1 LAEAVDP
8 QSIAEPQY
16 QRTKDPVMATTVIGA
31 HALEHMYGRAF
42 LVLIPQIYITLG
54 LIPIQAGLLDAV
66 RQLSG
71 GATSM
76 AGGFF
81 VDMFQHRRAH
91 ILAFS
96 MSLIAIG
103 YFLVAIA
110 PTYGLILAALA
121 LASAGTALW
130 HPPALGLLA
139 QRFPQQRGLFIS
151 LHRSTGNIG
160 DWIGPLI
167 VGILLGGVGL
177 EKIGLD
183 AIAWGGIGWRW
194 IVGGGT
200 PVLLMLAIVIF
211 FLLRNVGGPKVEGMD
226 YRVKFR
232 TQMHDMRESFQGTGM
247 WWIFTVSAVRGMGDR
262 SLLWVIPLYLSDQL
276 ELSTFWVGFHVALLA
291 APGIF
296 AGPMFGALSDRIG
309 RKPIIIFIMASAVI
323 FPTTMALGGDG
334 PLMTISVVLFGV
346 FLFSVNSLT
355 QAAAIDV
362 AAGKG
367 LEGTFIGLMWGSNA
381 FFGAMASIIAGI
393 IIDGVRW
400 FGLDWDGFGWHA
412 AFYFASG
419 LFFLGFLSSLAL
431 PGKFIKRQP
440 QPA

>member
-1 LAEAVDP
+1 MAEAIDP
-8 QSIAEPQY
+8 QSVADPEY
-16 QRTKDPVMATTVIGA
+16 NRTKDSVMATTVIGA

-42 LVLIPQIYITLG
+42 LVLIPQIYIALG
-54 LIPIQAGLLDAV
+54 LAPIQAGLLDAV

-76 AGGFF
+76 TGGFF

-96 MSLIAIG
+96 MSLIAVG
-103 YFLVAIA
+103 YFLVSIA
-110 PTYGLILAALA
+110 PTFGLILAALA

-139 QRFPQQRGLFIS
+139 QRFPNRRGLFIS
-151 LHRSTGNIG
+151 MHRSTGNVG

-167 VGILLGGVGL
+167 VGGLLAVV
-177 EKIGLD
+177 
-183 AIAWGGIGWRW
+183 GWRW

-200 PVLLMLAIVIF
+200 PVLLFLAFVIF
-211 FLLRNVGGPKVEGMD
+211 FLLRNVSGPKVEGVD
-226 YRVKFR
+226 YKAKFR
-232 TQMHDMRESFQGTGM
+232 KQMLDMRESFKGTGM

-276 ELSTFWVGFHVALLA
+276 GLSNFWVGFHVALLA

-309 RKPIIIFIMASAVI
+309 RKPIIVFIMASAVI

-334 PLMTISVVLFGV
+334 LGMTASVMMFGV

-355 QAAAIDV
+355 QAAAVDV

-381 FFGAMASIIAGI
+381 FFGAMASIIAG
-393 IIDGVRW
+393 V
-400 FGLDWDGFGWHA
+400 LVEYVGWHS

-431 PGKFIKRQP
+431 PGKFSSTKP

>member
-1 LAEAVDP
+1 MAEAVDP
-8 QSIAEPQY
+8 QTLASPEFK
-16 QRTKDPVMATTVIGA
+16 RTKNSVMATSVIGA
-31 HALEHMYGRAF
+31 HALEHVYGRAF

-54 LIPIQAGLLDAV
+54 LVPIQAGLLDAV

-71 GATSM
+71 GVTSM
-76 AGGFF
+76 TGGFF

-96 MSLIAIG
+96 MGLIAVG
-103 YFLVAIA
+103 YFLVSIA

-121 LASAGTALW
+121 LASAGSALW

-139 QRFPQQRGLFIS
+139 QRFPRQRGLFIS

-160 DWIGPLI
+160 DWVGPLI
-167 VGILLGGVGL
+167 VGGLLAVL
-177 EKIGLD
+177 
-183 AIAWGGIGWRW
+183 GWRW

-200 PVLLMLAIVIF
+200 PVLLLFALVIF
-211 FLLRNVGGPKVEGMD
+211 VVLRNVGGPKIEGVD
-226 YRVKFR
+226 YRAKFR
-232 TQMHDMRESFQGTGM
+232 TQLRDMRESFRGTGM

-262 SLLWVIPLYLSDQL
+262 SLLWVIPLYLSNQL
-276 ELSTFWVGFHVALLA
+276 GMSNFWVGFHVALLA

-296 AGPMFGALSDRIG
+296 AGPLFGALSDRIG
-309 RKPIIIFIMASAVI
+309 RKPIIMFIMATAVI
-323 FPTTMALGGDG
+323 FPVTMALGGDG
-334 PLMTISVVLFGV
+334 PGMTISVLLFGL

-381 FFGAMASIIAGI
+381 FFGAMASILAG
-393 IIDGVRW
+393 V
-400 FGLDWDGFGWHA
+400 LVEYVGWHA
-412 AFYFASG
+412 AFFFASG
-419 LFFLGFLSSLAL
+419 LYFLGFLSALAL
-431 PGKFIKRQP
+431 PREFVKREP

>member
-8 QSIAEPQY
+8 RSTTSPEY
-16 QRTKDPVMATTVIGA
+16 QRTKDPVMAATVIGA

-54 LIPIQAGLLDAV
+54 LAPIQAGLLDAV

-76 AGGFF
+76 TGGFF

-96 MSLIAIG
+96 MGLIAVG
-103 YFLVAIA
+103 YFLVSIA

-121 LASAGTALW
+121 VASAGTALW

-160 DWIGPLI
+160 DWLGPLI
-167 VGILLGGVGL
+167 VGGLLAVV
-177 EKIGLD
+177 
-183 AIAWGGIGWRW
+183 GWRW

-200 PVLLMLAIVIF
+200 PVLLVFAVVIF
-211 FLLRNVGGPKVEGMD
+211 FLLRNVGGPKIEGVD
-226 YRVKFR
+226 YKAKFR
-232 TQMHDMRESFQGTGM
+232 TQVRDMRESFRGTGM

-262 SLLWVIPLYLSDQL
+262 SLLWVIPLYLTDQL
-276 ELSTFWVGFHVALLA
+276 ELSSFWVGFHVALLA

-296 AGPMFGALSDRIG
+296 VGPMFGALSDKIG
-309 RKPIIIFIMASAVI
+309 RKRIIIFIMASAVI
-323 FPTTMALGGDG
+323 FPTTMALGGG
-334 PLMTISVVLFGV
+334 GLGMTISVLFFGV

-362 AAGKG
+362 ASGKG
-367 LEGTFIGLMWGSNA
+367 LEGTFVGLMWGSNA
-381 FFGAMASIIAGI
+381 FFGAMASIIS
-393 IIDGVRW
+393 GVIVEYI
-400 FGLDWDGFGWHA
+400 GWHA

-431 PGKFIKRQP
+431 PGDFIKRER

>member
-1 LAEAVDP
+1 MAEAVNR
-8 QSIAEPQY
+8 QTIASPEFN
-16 QRTKDPVMATTVIGA
+16 RTKNSVMATSVIGA

-42 LVLIPQIYITLG
+42 LVLIPQIYIALG
-54 LIPIQAGLLDAV
+54 LAPIQAGLLDAV

-81 VDMFQHRRAH
+81 VDLFQHRRAH

-96 MSLIAIG
+96 MILIAVG
-103 YFLVAIA
+103 YFLVSIA
-110 PTYGLILAALA
+110 PTFGLILGALA
-121 LASAGTALW
+121 LASAGSALW

-139 QRFPQQRGLFIS
+139 QRFPKQRGLFIS

-160 DWIGPLI
+160 DWLGPLI
-167 VGILLGGVGL
+167 VGVLLGVV
-177 EKIGLD
+177 
-183 AIAWGGIGWRW
+183 GWRW

-200 PVLLMLAIVIF
+200 PVLFLFALVIF
-211 FLLRNVGGPKVEGMD
+211 VVLRNVGGPKIDGLD
-226 YRVKFR
+226 YRAKFR
-232 TQMHDMRESFQGTGM
+232 TQIHDMRESFRGTGM

-262 SLLWVIPLYLSDQL
+262 SLLWVIPLYLSNQL
-276 ELSTFWVGFHVALLA
+276 GMSNFWVGFHVALLA

-296 AGPMFGALSDRIG
+296 AGPLFGALSDRIG
-309 RKPIIIFIMASAVI
+309 RKPIIMFIMATAVI
-323 FPTTMALGGDG
+323 FPVTMALSGDG
-334 PLMTISVVLFGV
+334 LGMTISILFFGL

-381 FFGAMASIIAGI
+381 FFGAIASVLAG
-393 IIDGVRW
+393 V
-400 FGLDWDGFGWHA
+400 LVEYVGWHA

-419 LFFLGFLSSLAL
+419 LFFLGFLCAMAM
-431 PGKFIKRQP
+431 PARFEQREP

>member
-1 LAEAVDP
+1 MAEAVDP
-8 QSIAEPQY
+8 RSTTSPEY
-16 QRTKDPVMATTVIGA
+16 QRTKDPVMAATVIGA

-54 LIPIQAGLLDAV
+54 LAPIQAGLLDAV

-76 AGGFF
+76 TGGFF

-96 MSLIAIG
+96 MGLIAVG
-103 YFLVAIA
+103 YFLVSIA

-121 LASAGTALW
+121 VASAGTALW

-160 DWIGPLI
+160 DWLGPLI
-167 VGILLGGVGL
+167 VGGLLAVV
-177 EKIGLD
+177 
-183 AIAWGGIGWRW
+183 GWRW

-200 PVLLMLAIVIF
+200 PVLLVFAVVIF
-211 FLLRNVGGPKVEGMD
+211 FLLRNVGGPKIEGVD
-226 YRVKFR
+226 YKAKFR
-232 TQMHDMRESFQGTGM
+232 TQVRDMRESFRGTGM

-262 SLLWVIPLYLSDQL
+262 SLLWVIPLYLTDQL
-276 ELSTFWVGFHVALLA
+276 ELSSFWVGFHVALLA

-296 AGPMFGALSDRIG
+296 VGPMFGALSDKIG

-334 PLMTISVVLFGV
+334 LGMTISVLFFGV

-362 AAGKG
+362 ASGKG
-367 LEGTFIGLMWGSNA
+367 LEGTFVGLMWGSNA
-381 FFGAMASIIAGI
+381 FFGAMASIIS
-393 IIDGVRW
+393 GVIVEYI
-400 FGLDWDGFGWHA
+400 GWHA

-431 PGKFIKRQP
+431 PGDFIKRER

>member
-1 LAEAVDP
+1 MAEAIDP
-8 QSIAEPQY
+8 QIIVEPEY
-16 QRTKDPVMATTVIGA
+16 QRTKDSVMATTVIGA

-42 LVLIPQIYITLG
+42 LVLIPQIYISLG
-54 LIPIQAGLLDAV
+54 LAPIQAGMLDAV

-91 ILAFS
+91 ILTFS
-96 MSLIAIG
+96 MALIAIG
-103 YFLVAIA
+103 YFLVSIS
-110 PTYGLILAALA
+110 PTYTLILVSLA

-139 QRFPQQRGLFIS
+139 QRFPAKRGLFIS

-160 DWIGPLI
+160 DWLGPLI

-177 EKIGLD
+177 SGIGLD
-183 AIAWGGIGWRW
+183 DIAWDGIDWRL
-194 IVGGGT
+194 ILRGGT
-200 PVLLMLAIVIF
+200 PILLFLTVVIF
-211 FLLRNVGGPKVEGMD
+211 FLLRNVGGPRGEDVD
-226 YRVKFR
+226 YKAKFS
-232 TQMHDMRESFQGTGM
+232 TQMHDMRESFRGTGM

-262 SLLWVIPLYLSDQL
+262 SLLWVIPLYLTDQL

-309 RKPIIIFIMASAVI
+309 RKAIIIFIMGSAVI
-323 FPTTMALGGDG
+323 FPTTMVLGGAG
-334 PLMTISVVLFGV
+334 VWMTLSVLMFGI

-355 QAAAIDV
+355 QAAAVDV

-381 FFGAMASIIAGI
+381 FFGAMSSIIAGALV
-393 IIDGVRW
+393 DYVS
-400 FGLDWDGFGWHA
+400 WDS

-431 PGKFIKRQP
+431 PSDAMNQGGR
-440 QPA
+440 PAVHTH

>member
-1 LAEAVDP
+1 
-8 QSIAEPQY
+8 
-16 QRTKDPVMATTVIGA
+16 MATTIIGA

-54 LIPIQAGLLDAV
+54 LAPIQAGLLDAV

-76 AGGFF
+76 TGGFF

-103 YFLVAIA
+103 YFLVSIA

-121 LASAGTALW
+121 VASAGTALW

-139 QRFPQQRGLFIS
+139 QRFPKQRGLFIS

-160 DWIGPLI
+160 DWAGPLI
-167 VGILLGGVGL
+167 VGGLLAVV
-177 EKIGLD
+177 
-183 AIAWGGIGWRW
+183 GWRW
-194 IVGGGT
+194 IMGGGT
-200 PVLLMLAIVIF
+200 PVLLLFAVIIF
-211 FLLRNVGGPKVEGMD
+211 FFLRNVGGPKIEGVD
-226 YRVKFR
+226 YRAKFR
-232 TQMHDMRESFQGTGM
+232 TQMRDMRESFRGTGM
-247 WWIFTVSAVRGMGDR
+247 WTIFTVSAVRGMGDR
-262 SLLWVIPLYLSDQL
+262 SLLWVIPLYLSKEL
-276 ELSTFWVGFHVALLA
+276 ELTNFWVGFHVALLA

-296 AGPMFGALSDRIG
+296 AGPFFGALSDRIG
-309 RKPIIIFIMASAVI
+309 RKAIIVFIMATAII
-323 FPTTMALGGDG
+323 FPVTMALGGDG
-334 PLMTISVVLFGV
+334 LGMTFSVLGFGLL
-346 FLFSVNSLT
+346 LFSVNSLT

-362 AAGKG
+362 ASGKG

-381 FFGAMASIIAGI
+381 FFGAMASVLAG
-393 IIDGVRW
+393 VMVEY
-400 FGLDWDGFGWHA
+400 LGWHS
-412 AFYFASG
+412 AFFFASG

-431 PGKFIKRQP
+431 PGKFLVRG
-440 QPA
+440 PAPA

>member
-1 LAEAVDP
+1 MTILAEAIDP
-8 QSIAEPQY
+8 QSVADPEY
-16 QRTKDPVMATTVIGA
+16 NRTKDSVMATTVIGA

-42 LVLIPQIYITLG
+42 LVLIPQIYIALG
-54 LIPIQAGLLDAV
+54 LAPIQAGLLDAV

-76 AGGFF
+76 TGGFF

-96 MSLIAIG
+96 MSLIAVG
-103 YFLVAIA
+103 YFLVSIA
-110 PTYGLILAALA
+110 PTFGLILAALA

-139 QRFPQQRGLFIS
+139 QRFPNRRGLFIS
-151 LHRSTGNIG
+151 MHRSTGNVG

-167 VGILLGGVGL
+167 VGGLLAVV
-177 EKIGLD
+177 
-183 AIAWGGIGWRW
+183 GWRW

-200 PVLLMLAIVIF
+200 PVLLFLAFVIF
-211 FLLRNVGGPKVEGMD
+211 FLLRNVSGPKVEGVD
-226 YRVKFR
+226 YKAKFR
-232 TQMHDMRESFQGTGM
+232 KQMLDMRESFKGTGM

-276 ELSTFWVGFHVALLA
+276 GLSNFWVGFHVALLA

-309 RKPIIIFIMASAVI
+309 RKPIIVFIMASAVI
-323 FPTTMALGGDG
+323 FPTTMALGGNG
-334 PLMTISVVLFGV
+334 LGMTASVMMFGV

-355 QAAAIDV
+355 QAAAVDV

-381 FFGAMASIIAGI
+381 FFGAMASIIAG
-393 IIDGVRW
+393 V
-400 FGLDWDGFGWHA
+400 LVEYVGWHS

-431 PGKFIKRQP
+431 PGKFSSTKP

>member
-1 LAEAVDP
+1 MAEAIDP
-8 QSIAEPQY
+8 QTITAAEGS
-16 QRTKDPVMATTVIGA
+16 RTKDSVMATTVIGA

-42 LVLIPQIYITLG
+42 LVLIPQIYIALG
-54 LIPIQAGLLDAV
+54 LAPIQAGLLDAV

-76 AGGFF
+76 TGGFF

-91 ILAFS
+91 ILTFS
-96 MSLIAIG
+96 MALIAIG
-103 YFLVAIA
+103 YFLVSIA
-110 PTYGLILAALA
+110 PTFGLILAALA

-139 QRFPQQRGLFIS
+139 QRFPNRRGLFIS
-151 LHRSTGNIG
+151 MHRSTGNIG
-160 DWIGPLI
+160 DWLGPLI
-167 VGILLGGVGL
+167 VGGLLAV
-177 EKIGLD
+177 
-183 AIAWGGIGWRW
+183 IGWRW

-200 PVLLMLAIVIF
+200 PVLLFLAFVIF
-211 FLLRNVGGPKVEGMD
+211 LLLRNVGGPKVEGTD
-226 YRVKFR
+226 YGAKFR
-232 TQMHDMRESFQGTGM
+232 NQIRDMRESFRGTGM

-262 SLLWVIPLYLSDQL
+262 SLLWVIPLYLTDQL

-291 APGIF
+291 APGII
-296 AGPMFGALSDRIG
+296 AGPLFGALSDRIG
-309 RKPIIIFIMASAVI
+309 RKPIIVFIMASAVI
-323 FPTTMALGGDG
+323 FPTTMVLGGDG
-334 PLMTISVVLFGV
+334 PGMTLSVLLFGL

-355 QAAAIDV
+355 QAAAVDV

-381 FFGAMASIIAGI
+381 FFGAIASIVAGVVVEYI
-393 IIDGVRW
+393 G
-400 FGLDWDGFGWHA
+400 WDA

-431 PGKFIKRQP
+431 PGDFAKPQP
-440 QPA
+440 QTT

>member
-1 LAEAVDP
+1 MAEAVDP
-8 QSIAEPQY
+8 RDITGPEY
-16 QRTKDPVMATTVIGA
+16 QRTKDPVMASTLIGA
-31 HALEHMYGRAF
+31 HTLEHMYGRAF

-54 LIPIQAGLLDAV
+54 LAPIQAGFLDAV

-76 AGGFF
+76 TGGFF

-103 YFLVAIA
+103 YFLVSIA
-110 PTYGLILAALA
+110 PTFELILAALA

-139 QRFPQQRGLFIS
+139 QRFPKRRGLFIS
-151 LHRSTGNIG
+151 LHRSAGNVG
-160 DWIGPLI
+160 DWLGPLI
-167 VGILLGGVGL
+167 VGGLL
-177 EKIGLD
+177 
-183 AIAWGGIGWRW
+183 AIVGWRW

-200 PVLLMLAIVIF
+200 PVLLLFAVVIF
-211 FLLRNVGGPKVEGMD
+211 FLLRNVGGPKIEGVD
-226 YRVKFR
+226 YGAKFR
-232 TQMHDMRESFQGTGM
+232 TQIRDMRESFKGTGM

-276 ELSTFWVGFHVALLA
+276 ELSPFWVGFHVALLA

-296 AGPMFGALSDRIG
+296 AGPLFGALSDRIG
-309 RKPIIIFIMASAVI
+309 RKPIIMLIMASAVI
-323 FPTTMALGGDG
+323 FPTTMVLGGDG
-334 PLMTISVVLFGV
+334 PGMTVSVLLFGL

-362 AAGKG
+362 AAEKG

-381 FFGAMASIIAGI
+381 FFGAMASIIAGVI
-393 IIDGVRW
+393 VEYI
-400 FGLDWDGFGWHA
+400 GWHA

-431 PGKFIKRQP
+431 PGDFIRRDP
-440 QPA
+440 QSA

>member
-1 LAEAVDP
+1 MAEAIDP
-8 QSIAEPQY
+8 RAITGPEY
-16 QRTKDPVMATTVIGA
+16 QRTKDPVMASTLIGA
-31 HALEHMYGRAF
+31 HTLEHMYGRAF

-54 LIPIQAGLLDAV
+54 LAPIQAGFLDAV

-76 AGGFF
+76 TGGFF

-103 YFLVAIA
+103 YFLVSIA
-110 PTYGLILAALA
+110 PTFGLILAALA

-139 QRFPQQRGLFIS
+139 QRFPKRRGLFIS
-151 LHRSTGNIG
+151 LHRSAGNVG
-160 DWIGPLI
+160 DWLGPLI
-167 VGILLGGVGL
+167 VGGLL
-177 EKIGLD
+177 
-183 AIAWGGIGWRW
+183 AIVGWRW

-200 PVLLMLAIVIF
+200 PVLLLFAVVIF
-211 FLLRNVGGPKVEGMD
+211 FLLRNVGGPKIEGVD
-226 YRVKFR
+226 YGAKFR
-232 TQMHDMRESFQGTGM
+232 SQIRDMRESFKGTGM

-276 ELSTFWVGFHVALLA
+276 ELSPFWVGFHVALLA

-296 AGPMFGALSDRIG
+296 AGPLFGALSDRIG
-309 RKPIIIFIMASAVI
+309 RKPIIMLIMASAVI
-323 FPTTMALGGDG
+323 FPTTMVLGGDG
-334 PLMTISVVLFGV
+334 PGMTVSVLLFGL

-381 FFGAMASIIAGI
+381 FFGAMASIIAGVVVEYI
-393 IIDGVRW
+393 
-400 FGLDWDGFGWHA
+400 GWHA

-431 PGKFIKRQP
+431 PGDFIRRDP
-440 QPA
+440 QSA

>member
-1 LAEAVDP
+1 LAEAIDP
-8 QSIAEPQY
+8 QTIAGSQDN
-16 QRTKDPVMATTVIGA
+16 RTKDSVMATTVIGA

-42 LVLIPQIYITLG
+42 LVLIPQIYIALG
-54 LIPIQAGLLDAV
+54 LAPIQAGLLDAV

-76 AGGFF
+76 TGGFF

-91 ILAFS
+91 ILTFS

-103 YFLVAIA
+103 YFLVSIA
-110 PTYGLILAALA
+110 PTFGLILAALA

-139 QRFPQQRGLFIS
+139 QRFPNQRGLFIS
-151 LHRSTGNIG
+151 MHRSTGNIG
-160 DWIGPLI
+160 DWLGPLI
-167 VGILLGGVGL
+167 VGGLLAVV
-177 EKIGLD
+177 
-183 AIAWGGIGWRW
+183 GWRW

-200 PVLLMLAIVIF
+200 PVLLFLAFVIF
-211 FLLRNVGGPKVEGMD
+211 LLLRNVGGPKVEGTD
-226 YRVKFR
+226 YRAKFR
-232 TQMHDMRESFQGTGM
+232 NQMRDMRESFRGTGM

-276 ELSTFWVGFHVALLA
+276 ELSSFWVGFHVALLA

-309 RKPIIIFIMASAVI
+309 RKPIIVFIMASAVI

-334 PLMTISVVLFGV
+334 LGMTASVLLFGI

-355 QAAAIDV
+355 QAAAVDV
-362 AAGKG
+362 ASGKG

-381 FFGAMASIIAGI
+381 FFGAMSSIIAGVI
-393 IIDGVRW
+393 VEYI
-400 FGLDWDGFGWHA
+400 GWHA

-419 LFFLGFLSSLAL
+419 LFFMGFISSLAL
-431 PGKFIKRQP
+431 PGSFSKQEP
-440 QPA
+440 QTA

>member
-1 LAEAVDP
+1 MAEAVDP
-8 QSIAEPQY
+8 RSTTSPED

-54 LIPIQAGLLDAV
+54 LAPIQAGLLDAV

-76 AGGFF
+76 TGGFF

-96 MSLIAIG
+96 MGLIAVG
-103 YFLVAIA
+103 YFLVSIA

-121 LASAGTALW
+121 VASAGTALW

-160 DWIGPLI
+160 DWLGPLI
-167 VGILLGGVGL
+167 VGGLLAVV
-177 EKIGLD
+177 
-183 AIAWGGIGWRW
+183 GWRW

-200 PVLLMLAIVIF
+200 PVLLVFAVVIF
-211 FLLRNVGGPKVEGMD
+211 FLLRNVGGPKIEGVD
-226 YRVKFR
+226 YKAKFR
-232 TQMHDMRESFQGTGM
+232 TQVRDMRESFRGTGM

-262 SLLWVIPLYLSDQL
+262 SLLWVIPLYLTDQL
-276 ELSTFWVGFHVALLA
+276 ELSSFWVGFHVALLA

-296 AGPMFGALSDRIG
+296 VGPMFGALSDKIG

-334 PLMTISVVLFGV
+334 LGMTISVLFFGV

-362 AAGKG
+362 ASGKG
-367 LEGTFIGLMWGSNA
+367 LEGTFVGLMWGSNA
-381 FFGAMASIIAGI
+381 FFGAMASIIS
-393 IIDGVRW
+393 GVIVEYI
-400 FGLDWDGFGWHA
+400 GWHA

-431 PGKFIKRQP
+431 PGDFIKRER

>member
-1 LAEAVDP
+1 LAEAIDP
-8 QSIAEPQY
+8 RAITGPEY
-16 QRTKDPVMATTVIGA
+16 QRTKDPVMASTLIGA
-31 HALEHMYGRAF
+31 HTLEHMYGRAF

-54 LIPIQAGLLDAV
+54 LAPIQAGFLDAV

-76 AGGFF
+76 TGGFF

-103 YFLVAIA
+103 YFLVSIA
-110 PTYGLILAALA
+110 PTFGLILAALA

-139 QRFPQQRGLFIS
+139 QRFPKRRGLFIS
-151 LHRSTGNIG
+151 LHRSAGNVG
-160 DWIGPLI
+160 DWLGPLI
-167 VGILLGGVGL
+167 VGGLL
-177 EKIGLD
+177 
-183 AIAWGGIGWRW
+183 AIVGWRW

-200 PVLLMLAIVIF
+200 PVLLLFAVVIF
-211 FLLRNVGGPKVEGMD
+211 FLLRNVGGPKIEGVD
-226 YRVKFR
+226 YGAKFR
-232 TQMHDMRESFQGTGM
+232 TQIRDMRESFKGTGM

-276 ELSTFWVGFHVALLA
+276 ELSPFWVGFHVALLA

-296 AGPMFGALSDRIG
+296 AGPLFGALSDRIG
-309 RKPIIIFIMASAVI
+309 RKPIIMLIMASAVI
-323 FPTTMALGGDG
+323 FPTTMVLGGDG
-334 PLMTISVVLFGV
+334 PGMTVSVLLFGL

-381 FFGAMASIIAGI
+381 FFGAMASIIAGVVVEYI
-393 IIDGVRW
+393 
-400 FGLDWDGFGWHA
+400 GWHA

-431 PGKFIKRQP
+431 PGDFIRRDP
-440 QPA
+440 QSA

>member
-1 LAEAVDP
+1 MAEAVNP
-8 QSIAEPQY
+8 RPIASPEY
-16 QRTKDPVMATTVIGA
+16 QRTKDPVMATTLISA
-31 HALEHMYGRAF
+31 HTLEHMYGRAF
-42 LVLIPQIYITLG
+42 LVLIPEIYITLG
-54 LIPIQAGLLDAV
+54 LVPIQAGLLDAV

-96 MSLIAIG
+96 MALIAVG
-103 YFLVAIA
+103 YFLVSIA

-139 QRFPQQRGLFIS
+139 QRFPTQRGLFIS

-160 DWIGPLI
+160 EWLGPLI
-167 VGILLGGVGL
+167 VGGLLAVV
-177 EKIGLD
+177 
-183 AIAWGGIGWRW
+183 GWRW
-194 IVGGGT
+194 IMGGGT
-200 PVLLMLAIVIF
+200 PVLLLFSVVIF
-211 FLLRNVGGPKVEGMD
+211 FLLRNVGGPKIEGVD
-226 YRVKFR
+226 YGAKFR
-232 TQMHDMRESFQGTGM
+232 TQIRDMRESFRGTGM

-276 ELSTFWVGFHVALLA
+276 ELSPFWVGFHVALLA

-296 AGPMFGALSDRIG
+296 AGPLFGILSDRIG

-334 PLMTISVVLFGV
+334 LGMTISVFFFGM

-362 AAGKG
+362 AAGRG

-381 FFGAMASIIAGI
+381 FFGAMASVIAGFI
-393 IIDGVRW
+393 VEYI
-400 FGLDWDGFGWHA
+400 GWHA

-431 PGKFIKRQP
+431 PGKFIKQES
-440 QPA
+440 QTV

>member
-1 LAEAVDP
+1 MSVDHARSGERETLVEAINP
-8 QSIAEPQY
+8 QTVSNAQGN
-16 QRTKDPVMATTVIGA
+16 RTKDSVMATTVIGA

-42 LVLIPQIYITLG
+42 LVLIPQIYIALG
-54 LIPIQAGLLDAV
+54 LAPIQAGLLDAV

-76 AGGFF
+76 TGGFF

-103 YFLVAIA
+103 YFLVSIA
-110 PTYGLILAALA
+110 PTFGLILAALA

-139 QRFPQQRGLFIS
+139 QRFPNQRGLFIS
-151 LHRSTGNIG
+151 MHRSTGNIG
-160 DWIGPLI
+160 DWLGPLI
-167 VGILLGGVGL
+167 VGGLLAVV
-177 EKIGLD
+177 
-183 AIAWGGIGWRW
+183 GWRW

-200 PVLLMLAIVIF
+200 PVLLFLAFVIF
-211 FLLRNVGGPKVEGMD
+211 LLLRNVGGPKAEGTN
-226 YRVKFR
+226 YGAKFR
-232 TQMHDMRESFQGTGM
+232 NQMRDMRESFRGTGM

-276 ELSTFWVGFHVALLA
+276 ELSSFWVGFHVALLA

-296 AGPMFGALSDRIG
+296 AGPLFGALSDRIG
-309 RKPIIIFIMASAVI
+309 RKPIIVFIMASAVI
-323 FPTTMALGGDG
+323 FPTTMVLGGDG
-334 PLMTISVVLFGV
+334 PGMTLSVLLFGL

-355 QAAAIDV
+355 QAAAVDV

-381 FFGAMASIIAGI
+381 FFGAMASIIAGVVVEYI
-393 IIDGVRW
+393 
-400 FGLDWDGFGWHA
+400 GWEA

-431 PGKFIKRQP
+431 PGNFAKP
-440 QPA
+440 EPMEP

>member
-1 LAEAVDP
+1 MAEAIDP
-8 QSIAEPQY
+8 RAITGPEY
-16 QRTKDPVMATTVIGA
+16 QRTKDPVMASTLIGA
-31 HALEHMYGRAF
+31 HTLEHMYGRAF

-54 LIPIQAGLLDAV
+54 LAPIQAGFLDAV

-76 AGGFF
+76 TGGFF

-103 YFLVAIA
+103 YFLVSIA
-110 PTYGLILAALA
+110 PSFGLILAALA

-139 QRFPQQRGLFIS
+139 QRFPKRRGLFIS
-151 LHRSTGNIG
+151 LHRSAGNVG
-160 DWIGPLI
+160 DWLGPLI
-167 VGILLGGVGL
+167 VGGLL
-177 EKIGLD
+177 
-183 AIAWGGIGWRW
+183 AIVGWRW

-200 PVLLMLAIVIF
+200 PVLLLFAVVIF
-211 FLLRNVGGPKVEGMD
+211 FLLRNVGGPKIEGVD
-226 YRVKFR
+226 YGAKFR
-232 TQMHDMRESFQGTGM
+232 TQIRDMRESFKGTGM

-276 ELSTFWVGFHVALLA
+276 ELSPFWVGFHVALLA

-296 AGPMFGALSDRIG
+296 AGPLFGALSDRIG
-309 RKPIIIFIMASAVI
+309 RKPIIMLIMASAVI
-323 FPTTMALGGDG
+323 FPTTMVLGGDG
-334 PLMTISVVLFGV
+334 PGMTGSVLLFGLV
-346 FLFSVNSLT
+346 LFSVTSLT

-381 FFGAMASIIAGI
+381 FFGAMASIIAGVI
-393 IIDGVRW
+393 VEYI
-400 FGLDWDGFGWHA
+400 GWHA

-431 PGKFIKRQP
+431 PGDFIRRDP
-440 QPA
+440 QSA

>member
-1 LAEAVDP
+1 MALGGEALAEAIDP
-8 QSIAEPQY
+8 QTIADTERN
-16 QRTKDPVMATTVIGA
+16 RTKDSVMATTVIGA

-42 LVLIPQIYITLG
+42 LVLIPQIYIALG
-54 LIPIQAGLLDAV
+54 LAPIQAGLLDAV

-76 AGGFF
+76 TGGFF

-91 ILAFS
+91 ILTFS

-103 YFLVAIA
+103 YFLVSIA
-110 PTYGLILAALA
+110 PTFGLILAALA

-139 QRFPQQRGLFIS
+139 QRFPNQRGLFIS
-151 LHRSTGNIG
+151 MHRSTGNIG
-160 DWIGPLI
+160 DWLGPLI
-167 VGILLGGVGL
+167 VGGLLAV
-177 EKIGLD
+177 
-183 AIAWGGIGWRW
+183 IGWRW

-200 PVLLMLAIVIF
+200 PVLLFLAFVIF
-211 FLLRNVGGPKVEGMD
+211 LLLRNVSGPKIEGIN
-226 YRVKFR
+226 YRAKFYS
-232 TQMHDMRESFQGTGM
+232 QMRDMRESFRGTGM

-262 SLLWVIPLYLSDQL
+262 ALLWVIPLYLSDQL
-276 ELSTFWVGFHVALLA
+276 ELSSFWVGFHVALLA

-309 RKPIIIFIMASAVI
+309 RKPIIVFIMASAVV

-334 PLMTISVVLFGV
+334 LGMTASVLMFGI

-355 QAAAIDV
+355 QAAAVDV
-362 AAGKG
+362 ASGKG

-381 FFGAMASIIAGI
+381 FFGAMASIVAGVVVEYI
-393 IIDGVRW
+393 S
-400 FGLDWDGFGWHA
+400 WHA

-431 PGKFIKRQP
+431 PGSVSEQEP
-440 QPA
+440 LPA

>member
-1 LAEAVDP
+1 
-8 QSIAEPQY
+8 
-16 QRTKDPVMATTVIGA
+16 MAATVIGA

-54 LIPIQAGLLDAV
+54 LAPIQAGLLDAV

-76 AGGFF
+76 TGGFF

-96 MSLIAIG
+96 MGLIAVG
-103 YFLVAIA
+103 YFLVSIA

-121 LASAGTALW
+121 VASAGTALW

-160 DWIGPLI
+160 DWLGPLI
-167 VGILLGGVGL
+167 VGGLLAVV
-177 EKIGLD
+177 
-183 AIAWGGIGWRW
+183 GWRW

-200 PVLLMLAIVIF
+200 PVLLVFAVVIF
-211 FLLRNVGGPKVEGMD
+211 FLLRNVGGPKIEGVD
-226 YRVKFR
+226 YKAKFR
-232 TQMHDMRESFQGTGM
+232 TQVRDMRESFRGTGM

-262 SLLWVIPLYLSDQL
+262 SLLWVIPLYLTDQL
-276 ELSTFWVGFHVALLA
+276 ELSSFWVGFHVALLA

-296 AGPMFGALSDRIG
+296 VGPMFGALSDKIG

-334 PLMTISVVLFGV
+334 LGMTISVLFFGV

-362 AAGKG
+362 ASGKG

-381 FFGAMASIIAGI
+381 FFGAMASIIS
-393 IIDGVRW
+393 GVIVEYI
-400 FGLDWDGFGWHA
+400 GWHA

-431 PGKFIKRQP
+431 PGNFIKRER

>member
-1 LAEAVDP
+1 MAEAIDP
-8 QSIAEPQY
+8 RAITGPEY
-16 QRTKDPVMATTVIGA
+16 QRTKDPVMASTLIGA
-31 HALEHMYGRAF
+31 HTLEHMYGRAF

-54 LIPIQAGLLDAV
+54 LAPIQAGFLDAV

-76 AGGFF
+76 TGGFF
-81 VDMFQHRRAH
+81 VDIFQHRRAH

-103 YFLVAIA
+103 YFLVSIA
-110 PTYGLILAALA
+110 PTFGLILAALA

-139 QRFPQQRGLFIS
+139 QRFPKRRGLFIS
-151 LHRSTGNIG
+151 LHRSAGNVG
-160 DWIGPLI
+160 DWLGPLI
-167 VGILLGGVGL
+167 VGGLL
-177 EKIGLD
+177 
-183 AIAWGGIGWRW
+183 AIVGWRW

-200 PVLLMLAIVIF
+200 PVLLLFAVVIF
-211 FLLRNVGGPKVEGMD
+211 FLLRNVGGPKIEGVD
-226 YRVKFR
+226 YGAKFR
-232 TQMHDMRESFQGTGM
+232 TQIRDMRESFKGTGM

-276 ELSTFWVGFHVALLA
+276 ELSPFWVGFHVALLA

-296 AGPMFGALSDRIG
+296 AGPLFGALSDRIG
-309 RKPIIIFIMASAVI
+309 RKPIIMLIMASAVI
-323 FPTTMALGGDG
+323 FPTTMVLGGDG
-334 PLMTISVVLFGV
+334 PGMTVSVLLFGL

-381 FFGAMASIIAGI
+381 FFGAMASIIAGVVVEYI
-393 IIDGVRW
+393 
-400 FGLDWDGFGWHA
+400 GWHA

-431 PGKFIKRQP
+431 PGDFIRRDP
-440 QPA
+440 QSA

>member
-1 LAEAVDP
+1 MAEAVDP
-8 QSIAEPQY
+8 RSTTSPEY
-16 QRTKDPVMATTVIGA
+16 QRTKDPVMAATVIGA

-54 LIPIQAGLLDAV
+54 LAPIQAGLLDAV

-76 AGGFF
+76 TGGFF

-96 MSLIAIG
+96 MGLIAVG
-103 YFLVAIA
+103 YFLVSIA

-121 LASAGTALW
+121 VASAGTALW

-160 DWIGPLI
+160 DWLGPLI
-167 VGILLGGVGL
+167 VGGLLAVV
-177 EKIGLD
+177 
-183 AIAWGGIGWRW
+183 GWRW

-200 PVLLMLAIVIF
+200 PVLLVFAVVIF
-211 FLLRNVGGPKVEGMD
+211 FLLRNVGGPKIEGVD
-226 YRVKFR
+226 YKAKFR
-232 TQMHDMRESFQGTGM
+232 TQVRDMRESFRGTGM

-262 SLLWVIPLYLSDQL
+262 SLLWVIPLYLTDQL
-276 ELSTFWVGFHVALLA
+276 ELSSFWVGFHVALLA

-296 AGPMFGALSDRIG
+296 VGPMFGALSDKIG

-334 PLMTISVVLFGV
+334 LGMTISVLFFGV

-362 AAGKG
+362 ASGKG

-381 FFGAMASIIAGI
+381 FFGAMASIIS
-393 IIDGVRW
+393 GVIVEYI
-400 FGLDWDGFGWHA
+400 GWHA

-431 PGKFIKRQP
+431 PGDFIKRER

>member
-1 LAEAVDP
+1 MAEAVDP
-8 QSIAEPQY
+8 QTIASPEFK
-16 QRTKDPVMATTVIGA
+16 RTKNSVMATSVIGA
-31 HALEHMYGRAF
+31 HALEHVYGRAF

-54 LIPIQAGLLDAV
+54 LAPIQAGLLDAV

-76 AGGFF
+76 TGGFF

-96 MSLIAIG
+96 MGLIAVG
-103 YFLVAIA
+103 YFLVSIA

-121 LASAGTALW
+121 LASAGSALW

-139 QRFPQQRGLFIS
+139 QRFPRQRGLFIS

-160 DWIGPLI
+160 DWVGPLI
-167 VGILLGGVGL
+167 VGGLLAVL
-177 EKIGLD
+177 
-183 AIAWGGIGWRW
+183 GWRW

-200 PVLLMLAIVIF
+200 PVLLLFALVIF
-211 FLLRNVGGPKVEGMD
+211 VVLRNVGGPKIEGVD
-226 YRVKFR
+226 YRAKFR
-232 TQMHDMRESFQGTGM
+232 TQLRDMRESFRGTGM

-262 SLLWVIPLYLSDQL
+262 SLLWVIPLYLSNQL
-276 ELSTFWVGFHVALLA
+276 GMSNFWVGFHVALLA

-296 AGPMFGALSDRIG
+296 AGPLFGALSDRIG
-309 RKPIIIFIMASAVI
+309 RKPIIMFIMATAVI
-323 FPTTMALGGDG
+323 FPVTMALGGDG
-334 PLMTISVVLFGV
+334 PGMTISVLFFGL

-381 FFGAMASIIAGI
+381 FFGAMASILAG
-393 IIDGVRW
+393 V
-400 FGLDWDGFGWHA
+400 LVEYVGWHA
-412 AFYFASG
+412 AFFFASG
-419 LFFLGFLSSLAL
+419 LFFLGFLSALAL
-431 PGKFIKRQP
+431 PGEFVKREP

>member
-1 LAEAVDP
+1 MAEAVDP
-8 QSIAEPQY
+8 QTIATPEFN
-16 QRTKDPVMATTVIGA
+16 RTKDSVMATSVIGA

-42 LVLIPQIYITLG
+42 LVLIPQIYIALG
-54 LIPIQAGLLDAV
+54 LAPIQAGLLDAV

-76 AGGFF
+76 TGGFF

-96 MSLIAIG
+96 MGLIAVG
-103 YFLVAIA
+103 YFLVSIA
-110 PTYGLILAALA
+110 PTFGLILGSLA
-121 LASAGTALW
+121 LASAGSALW

-139 QRFPQQRGLFIS
+139 QRFPKRRGLFIS
-151 LHRSTGNIG
+151 MHRSTGNVG
-160 DWIGPLI
+160 DWVGPLI
-167 VGILLGGVGL
+167 VGGLLGV
-177 EKIGLD
+177 
-183 AIAWGGIGWRW
+183 IGWRW
-194 IVGGGT
+194 IVGSGT
-200 PVLLMLAIVIF
+200 PVLLIFALVIF
-211 FLLRNVGGPKVEGMD
+211 VVLRNVGGPKIEGVD
-226 YRVKFR
+226 YRAKFR
-232 TQMHDMRESFQGTGM
+232 TQMRDMRESFRGTGM

-276 ELSTFWVGFHVALLA
+276 GMSSWWVGFHVALLA

-309 RKPIIIFIMASAVI
+309 RKPIIVLIMAFAVI
-323 FPTTMALGGDG
+323 FPVTMALGGDG
-334 PLMTISVVLFGV
+334 PGMTVSVLLFGL

-381 FFGAMASIIAGI
+381 FFGAMSSIFAG
-393 IIDGVRW
+393 V
-400 FGLDWDGFGWHA
+400 LVEYVGWHA
-412 AFYFASG
+412 AFFFASS
-419 LFFLGFLSSLAL
+419 LFFVGFLSALAL
-431 PGKFIKRQP
+431 PGKIMEREP
-440 QPA
+440 QPG

>member
-1 LAEAVDP
+1 MAEAIDP
-8 QSIAEPQY
+8 QSVADPEY
-16 QRTKDPVMATTVIGA
+16 NRTKDSVMATTVIGA

-42 LVLIPQIYITLG
+42 LVLIPQIYIALG
-54 LIPIQAGLLDAV
+54 LAPIQAGLLDAV

-76 AGGFF
+76 TGGFF

-96 MSLIAIG
+96 MSLIAVG
-103 YFLVAIA
+103 YFLVSIA
-110 PTYGLILAALA
+110 PTFGLILAALA

-139 QRFPQQRGLFIS
+139 QRFPNRRGLFIS
-151 LHRSTGNIG
+151 MHRSTGNVG

-167 VGILLGGVGL
+167 VGGLLAVV
-177 EKIGLD
+177 
-183 AIAWGGIGWRW
+183 GWRW

-200 PVLLMLAIVIF
+200 PVLLFLAFVIF
-211 FLLRNVGGPKVEGMD
+211 FLLRNVSGPKVEGVD
-226 YRVKFR
+226 YKAKFR
-232 TQMHDMRESFQGTGM
+232 KQMLDMRESFKGTGM

-276 ELSTFWVGFHVALLA
+276 GLSNFWVGFHVALLA

-309 RKPIIIFIMASAVI
+309 RKPIIVFIMASAVI
-323 FPTTMALGGDG
+323 FPTTMALGGNG
-334 PLMTISVVLFGV
+334 LGMTASVMMFGV

-355 QAAAIDV
+355 QAAAVDV

-381 FFGAMASIIAGI
+381 FFGAMASIIAG
-393 IIDGVRW
+393 V
-400 FGLDWDGFGWHA
+400 LVEYVGWHS

-431 PGKFIKRQP
+431 PGKFSSTKP

>member
-1 LAEAVDP
+1 MAEAIDP
-8 QSIAEPQY
+8 QTIADADGS
-16 QRTKDPVMATTVIGA
+16 RTKDSVMATTVIGA

-42 LVLIPQIYITLG
+42 LVLIPQIYIALG
-54 LIPIQAGLLDAV
+54 LAPIQAGLLDAV

-76 AGGFF
+76 TGGFF

-91 ILAFS
+91 ILTFS
-96 MSLIAIG
+96 MALIAIG
-103 YFLVAIA
+103 YFLVSIA
-110 PTYGLILAALA
+110 PTFGLILAALA

-139 QRFPQQRGLFIS
+139 QRFPNRRGLFIS
-151 LHRSTGNIG
+151 MHRSTGNIG
-160 DWIGPLI
+160 DWLGPLI
-167 VGILLGGVGL
+167 VGGLLAV
-177 EKIGLD
+177 
-183 AIAWGGIGWRW
+183 IGWRW

-200 PVLLMLAIVIF
+200 PVLLFLAFVIF
-211 FLLRNVGGPKVEGMD
+211 LLLRNVGGPKVEGTD
-226 YRVKFR
+226 YGAKFR
-232 TQMHDMRESFQGTGM
+232 NQIRDMRESFRGTGM

-262 SLLWVIPLYLSDQL
+262 SLLWVIPLYLTDQL

-291 APGIF
+291 APGII
-296 AGPMFGALSDRIG
+296 AGPLFGALSDRIG
-309 RKPIIIFIMASAVI
+309 RKPIIVFIMASAVI
-323 FPTTMALGGDG
+323 FPTTMILGGEG
-334 PLMTISVVLFGV
+334 PGMTLSVLLFGL

-355 QAAAIDV
+355 QAAAVDV

-381 FFGAMASIIAGI
+381 FFGAIASIVAGVVVEYI
-393 IIDGVRW
+393 G
-400 FGLDWDGFGWHA
+400 WDA

-431 PGKFIKRQP
+431 PGNFAKPQP
-440 QPA
+440 QTE

>member
-1 LAEAVDP
+1 MAEAIDP
-8 QSIAEPQY
+8 QTIAGSQDN
-16 QRTKDPVMATTVIGA
+16 RTKDSVMATTVIGA

-42 LVLIPQIYITLG
+42 LVLIPQIYIALG
-54 LIPIQAGLLDAV
+54 LAPIQAGLLDAV

-76 AGGFF
+76 TGGFF

-91 ILAFS
+91 ILTFS

-103 YFLVAIA
+103 YFLVSIA
-110 PTYGLILAALA
+110 PTFGLILAALA

-139 QRFPQQRGLFIS
+139 QRFPNQRGLFIS
-151 LHRSTGNIG
+151 MHRSTGNIG
-160 DWIGPLI
+160 DWLGPLI
-167 VGILLGGVGL
+167 VGGLLAVV
-177 EKIGLD
+177 
-183 AIAWGGIGWRW
+183 GWRW

-200 PVLLMLAIVIF
+200 PVLLFLAFVIF
-211 FLLRNVGGPKVEGMD
+211 LLLRNVRGPKVEGTD
-226 YRVKFR
+226 YRAKFR
-232 TQMHDMRESFQGTGM
+232 NQMRDMRESFRGTGM

-276 ELSTFWVGFHVALLA
+276 ELSSFWVGFPVALLA

-309 RKPIIIFIMASAVI
+309 RKPIIVFIMASAVI

-334 PLMTISVVLFGV
+334 LGMTASVLLFGI

-355 QAAAIDV
+355 QAAAVDV
-362 AAGKG
+362 ASGKG

-381 FFGAMASIIAGI
+381 FFGAMSSIIAGVI
-393 IIDGVRW
+393 VEYI
-400 FGLDWDGFGWHA
+400 GWHA

-419 LFFLGFLSSLAL
+419 LFFMGFISSLAL
-431 PGKFIKRQP
+431 PGSFSKQEP
-440 QPA
+440 QTA